1 MGPVMTWV
9 ARLAAV
15 GTLIGMY
22 QFNTQDIGLT
32 ERASPVYAPRP
43 DVAVCRRAWKAQSPP
58 QVDAID
64 QAASSSRKY

>member
-32 ERASPVYAPRP
+32 ERASSRSAAPP
-43 DVAVCRRAWKAQSPP
+43 
-58 QVDAID
+58 
-64 QAASSSRKY
+64 